1 MEIGVAIEIDASGI
15 DGALKV
21 LQPLL
26 EFDGAELMSIVG
38 ALGESQTRRR
48 IAEEKTTPDGSAWPP
63 NLKGTSILVET
74 GQHLLYSIAH
84 RSDESSAEWGSG
96 WEHAHVHQDGMT
108 IKPRNARLLAVPA
121 SAFGAGAG
129 IRFAKEVTI
138 PARPFVGLS
147 SDNRDEI
154 VDVVTDYFGL
164 AQ

>member
-1 MEIGVAIEIDASGI
+1 MEIGVSIEIDASAL

-21 LQPLL
+21 LQPFL
-26 EFDGAELMSIVG
+26 EFDGAELMSIIG
-38 ALGESQTRRR
+38 AAGESQTRRR
-48 IAEEKTTPDGSAWPP
+48 IAEEKTGPDGSVWPP

-74 GQHLLYSIAH
+74 GQHLLYSISH

-96 WEHAHVHQDGMT
+96 WEYAHVHQDGMRIT
-108 IKPRNARLLAVPA
+108 PRNAKLLAVPA
-121 SAFGAGAG
+121 AAFGAGG
-129 IRFAKEVTI
+129 GVRFAKAVTI

-154 VDVVTDYFGL
+154 VDVVTDYFGV